1 MFNFTSPTQ
10 SRYIRTTWSLNAEVP
25 LEFSDS
31 SQVRFFSEIEAA
43 KFAEEVRRRN
53 VFARH
58 SYENNFYLNRIAELG
73 NRTIIEVYKPG
84 DPDDTYEQAVEVAE
98 LMEKLAV
105 LSTTLVLRKDAF
117 LRKLG
122 INSNVKPEVDF
133 IVGSNMQFI
142 RSRSQRASSV
152 EGILVNKQFIN
163 RFSKTGF
170 IDMFQY
176 CQTQSDLAKR
186 VRMSADWLL
195 ESRRERRL
203 TASVVK
209 TAIALES
216 LLIFAES
223 ESLARSL
230 SERAAFILTS
240 SPKLRHSISRI
251 INQFYDVRSGV
262 VHGSQKKTKKLSPS
276 LIESVDRLS
285 LLLYL
290 VISANP
296 LLWSSVEALRVWCEE
311 QRWGAP
317 SSKVKIPFSQMYL
330 KNALA
335 LSGIEILT

>member
-1 MFNFTSPTQ
+1 MFNFASATESH
-10 SRYIRTTWSLNAEVP
+10 YIRTTWLLNAEVP
-25 LEFSDS
+25 LKLPDA
-31 SQVRFFSEIEAA
+31 SQIRFFSEIEAA
-43 KFAEEVRRRN
+43 KFAKMVRKRN

-58 SYENNFYLNRIAELG
+58 SYENHFYLRRIAELG
-73 NRTIIEVYKPG
+73 NRTIIEIYKPG
-84 DPDDTYEQAVEVAE
+84 DPDDTYKPAVEVAE
-98 LMEKLAV
+98 LIEKLAV
-105 LSTTLVLRKDAF
+105 LSTTLALRKDAF

-122 INSNVKPEVDF
+122 ISSNIKPEVDF
-133 IVGSNMQFI
+133 ITGSNMQFI
-142 RSRSQRASSV
+142 RSRSQRKSKV

-163 RFSKTGF
+163 RFSKSGF
-170 IDMFQY
+170 IDLFQY

-195 ESRRERRL
+195 ESRRETRL

-216 LLIFAES
+216 LLIFTES

-240 SPKLRHSISRI
+240 SPKLRLIISRI

-262 VHGSQKKTKKLSPS
+262 VHGSQKKAKKLSPS

-290 VISANP
+290 VISANSQ
-296 LLWSSVEALRVWCEE
+296 LWSNVEMLRIWCEE

-335 LSGIEILT
+335 LSGIEIPN